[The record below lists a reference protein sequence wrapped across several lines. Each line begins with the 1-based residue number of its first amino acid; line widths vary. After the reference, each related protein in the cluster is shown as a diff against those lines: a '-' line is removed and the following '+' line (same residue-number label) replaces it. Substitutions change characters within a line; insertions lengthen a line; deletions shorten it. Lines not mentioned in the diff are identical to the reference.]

1 MTVGMTVAG
10 GPGEVLLRYRIVGP
24 KRRVG
29 VCVQGVDC
37 FPGDEL
43 SAPAS
48 VMAQIVA
55 MGKAVVIEADEV
67 RNNDPVAEHR
77 DPVKRGRKTR
87 RRA

>member
-10 GPGEVLLRYRIVGP
+10 GPGETLQRYRIVGP

-29 VCVQGVDC
+29 VCIEGVDC

-43 SAPAS
+43 SAPYS
-48 VMAQIVA
+48 VMAPIVA
-55 MGKAVVIEADEV
+55 MGKAVVIEEDEV
-67 RNNDPVAEHR
+67 RHDDPVAEHR
-77 DPVKRGRKTR
+77 DPAKRGRKTR